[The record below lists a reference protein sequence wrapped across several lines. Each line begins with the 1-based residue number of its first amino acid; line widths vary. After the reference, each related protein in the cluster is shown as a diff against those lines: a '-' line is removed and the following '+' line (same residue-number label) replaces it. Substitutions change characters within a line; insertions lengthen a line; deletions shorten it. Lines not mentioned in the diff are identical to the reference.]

1 MGPDTTMLT
10 YRNMEK
16 MGRVI
21 DKMGKAKVY

>member
-1 MGPDTTMLT
+1 MGTDTTMLT